1 VLQSEKWIPT
11 KRSPIN
17 SYVSKAKQKQKQKQ
31 KQSKMVKR
39 LEERSLSK
47 QPQPTGI
54 FELQYVRIKGCI

>member
-11 KRSPIN
+11 KISPIN
-17 SYVSKAKQKQKQKQ
+17 SYVSKAKQKQ

-47 QPQPTGI
+47 QPQAS
-54 FELQYVRIKGCI
+54 LNYNMYVSKAAFDFKLV